1 MFLLT
6 NTITR
11 RQLTRETIT
20 KAVSRVTRMVFE
32 EISSKPNITSRSFL
46 IVYISQLWKNSKR
59 PY

>member
-20 KAVSRVTRMVFE
+20 KAVSRVTRMVLE

>member
-6 NTITR
+6 NTIIR

>member
-6 NTITR
+6 NTIIR

-20 KAVSRVTRMVFE
+20 KAVSRVTRMVLE